1 MMMDLC
7 EMHNLKKLKREGDL
21 QYISLKS
28 IFLLQLSFRYFN
40 RYFNFN
46 IIY

>member
-28 IFLLQLSFRYFN
+28 IFLLQLSF
-40 RYFNFN
+40 
-46 IIY
+46 ILIDILILI